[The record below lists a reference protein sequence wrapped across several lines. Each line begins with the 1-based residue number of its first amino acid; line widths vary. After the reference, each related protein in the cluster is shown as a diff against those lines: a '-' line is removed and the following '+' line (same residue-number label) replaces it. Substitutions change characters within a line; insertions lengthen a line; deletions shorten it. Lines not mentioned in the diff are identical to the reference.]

1 MSPAKDSAQAKFVEL
16 RGPINGLIAD
26 RMIQLGHQNVREF
39 ADYAG
44 IGRTSLHDLLRGRSR
59 TNGSWV
65 KPSLDTLTKL
75 ATALQRPTHELL
87 YLIEPEA
94 PGADVPM
101 ASEIKQVP
109 VQVARRVGAGP
120 EQDWELEQYTYVER
134 EFAEGRDL
142 VAFKVEGN
150 SMDGGSR
157 PIASGDL
164 VIVDR
169 RQGGE
174 FNSPV
179 VARLTDDGYVCKRL
193 RPGNFLDSTNPAYD
207 DPDFAIIVPD
217 RVAEVVGRV
226 VRTIHTAI

>member
-1 MSPAKDSAQAKFVEL
+1 MTTRGRKTDIAEL
-16 RGPINGLIAD
+16 RGPINGLIVEYMRANN
-26 RMIQLGHQNVREF
+26 IGTVREF
-39 ADYAG
+39 ADAVNV
-44 IGRTSLHDLLRGRSR
+44 GRSTIYDLVRGRSSI
-59 TNGSWV
+59 NGAWM

-109 VQVARRVGAGP
+109 VLVAGRVGAGP

-226 VRTIHTAI
+226 VRTIHTVVI